1 MGEEE
6 HAEEI
11 DNAVPTPGYGM
22 LPLVGLGGSA
32 GSIGAIQEFFKS
44 MPADSGM
51 AFVVILHLSPDHVST
66 LPEMFQ
72 RSTTMRVVAATD
84 GTAVEAN
91 CVYVIPAG
99 KHLSSTDSHLRLTE
113 AAHPNG
119 KRVAVDLFF
128 RTLAD
133 THGPRSVA
141 IVLSG
146 ANGDGAIG
154 VKRIKERGGLTIAQD
169 PDEAEHSGMPRSAI
183 ATGMVDWVL
192 KVQEMPARLL
202 AYRERGE
209 GLKLPTED
217 GPHPTEVTVPPSSE
231 AEASLRDILAF
242 LHTKTACDFSYYK
255 RATILRRIARR
266 MQVNGL
272 DDLPGYLIHLRTHT
286 GEAGALLQDLLIS
299 VTNFFRD
306 RDAFEALERMI
317 PALFKDKGPGDT
329 LRVWVAACATGEEAY
344 SIAMLLWEHART
356 LEASPQLQVFATDLD
371 DEVIRRAR
379 EGFYPE
385 AISADVS
392 EERLRRFFVHEPHG
406 YRVRREVRE
415 IVLFAPHDLL
425 KDSPFS
431 RLDLVSCRNL
441 LIYLNRDA
449 QKRALEVFHFG
460 LRPGGVLFL
469 GNSETVEDGSA
480 LFAVTDKKHRI
491 YLQRPGPRGPLRV
504 SEGASTLERALKIQE
519 RTRERPTLPLRVT
532 VDGVDSQPE
541 ANGADAL
548 LASGLSASELHHRFI
563 ERLSPP
569 SILVNADH
577 EIVHVSETAGRFLQ
591 FPSGEPTRNL
601 LRAVHPALRIDLRAA
616 LYAAAQSREPATAHG
631 VSFET
636 GEGLQSVDIRVSP
649 ADDLAADFLLV
660 VFSAHPAADGAVP
673 GVARSVEVDQVS
685 RHLEHALE
693 TTKAQLRET
702 IEQSDA
708 STEEL
713 KASNEELQAMNEEL
727 RSAHEELETS
737 REELHSVNEELT
749 AVNQDLTSKVDQLGV
764 TNSDLNN
771 LMSATDIATVFLDRD
786 LRIMRFTPSAK
797 ALFNFISTDLGRPL
811 SDLSRK
817 LDYPE
822 IVADAEQA
830 IAHLRPAEREVRA
843 GDHYFLARTLPYRT
857 ADDRIAGVVFTFLDI
872 TTIKRAEDAT
882 ARLGAIVESSSDAIV
897 GKDLRGIVT
906 SWNAGA
912 EKIFGYAAAEMIGQ
926 PVARLIPAERQAEE
940 VEILGKIAAG
950 ETIKSFETVRVRK
963 DGTTVP
969 ISATISP
976 IKDAAGKII
985 GGSKIARD
993 ISETINAKE
1002 ALRASEARFRAAVAT
1017 VSSLI
1022 WTNNAEGKMK
1032 GEQAGWGN
1040 FTGQT
1045 EQEYQ
1050 DYGWSQAVHPDDA
1063 QPTIDAWER
1072 AVAEKILFEFEHRVR
1087 HRDGE
1092 WRLCSIRAVP
1102 LMGSD
1107 GAIREWVG
1115 VHTDITE
1122 QRRQAEA
1129 LQAAKD
1135 AAETANQSKDRFLA
1149 VLSHELR
1156 TPLTPVLM
1164 AVSALEHD
1172 PDLRS
1177 DVREDLVMIRRN
1189 IQLETKLID
1198 DLLDLS
1204 RTTSGKVLLKTEAV
1218 DLNEAVRHVCGICQP
1233 QIVEHNVRLETDL
1246 DYGVCR
1252 IAADPARLQQV
1263 LWNVL
1268 KNAVKFT
1275 SQQGVVHVSTA
1286 RLNPD
1291 RCEVRVRDT
1300 GIGIPPDV
1308 LPRIFDA
1315 FEQGDAHITRQF
1327 GGLDLGLAISR
1338 ALVELHGGTIRAES
1352 EGQGQGAT
1360 FIIELPGA
1368 PVRSES
1374 VPTVSPGGATG
1385 TAQIRL
1391 LLVEDHTDTARTL
1404 ARLLRGAGFEV
1415 VAAADVATAIAA
1427 AEREKFDV
1435 LVSDLGLPD
1444 GDGYQIMRAVRAR
1457 RIIPGIA
1464 MSGYGMEEDM
1474 LKSREAGFTEHLV
1487 KPIDLPQLIASIR
1500 RVTETRG

>member
-6 HAEEI
+6 RADEI
-11 DNAVPTPGYGM
+11 DNAVPTAGYGM

-72 RSTTMRVVAATD
+72 RSTTMRVIAAMD
-84 GTAVEAN
+84 GAAVEAN

-99 KHLSSTDSHLRLTE
+99 KHLSSTDGHLRLTE

-119 KRVAVDLFF
+119 KRVAVDVFF

-146 ANGDGAIG
+146 ADGDGAIG
-154 VKRIKERGGLTIAQD
+154 IKRIKERGGLTIAQD

-217 GPHPTEVTVPPSSE
+217 GPHPTESSVPPSSVDE
-231 AEASLRDILAF
+231 AALRDILAF

-272 DDLPGYLIHLRTHT
+272 DDLPGYLVHMRTHT
-286 GEAGALLQDLLIS
+286 GEARALLQDLLIA

-317 PALFKDKGPGDT
+317 PELFKDKGPGDT
-329 LRVWVAACATGEEAY
+329 VRVWVAACATGEEAY
-344 SIAMLLWEHART
+344 SVAMLLCEYART
-356 LEASPQLQVFATDLD
+356 QEASPQLQVFATDLD
-371 DEVIRRAR
+371 DEVIRSAR

-385 AISADVS
+385 TISADVS
-392 EERLRRFFVHEPHG
+392 EDRLRRYFVHEAHG

-431 RLDLVSCRNL
+431 RLDLVTCRNL

-449 QKRALEVFHFG
+449 QKRALEVFHFA

-504 SEGASTLERALKIQE
+504 PEGASTLARALKIQE
-519 RTRERPTLPLRVT
+519 RTRERPTLPRRVT
-532 VDGVDSQPE
+532 VDGVGTEGDES
-541 ANGADAL
+541 GAEI
-548 LASGLSASELHHRFI
+548 LASGVSAVDLHHRFI
-563 ERLSPP
+563 ARLSPP
-569 SILVNADH
+569 SILVNSDH

-591 FPSGEPTRNL
+591 YPSGEPTRNV

-636 GEGLQSVDIRVSP
+636 SEGRSIVDIRVSP

-660 VFSAHPAADGAVP
+660 AFIAHDASSGAAP
-673 GVARSVEVDQVS
+673 GVARSAEVDEVS

-693 TTKAQLRET
+693 TTKGQLRET
-702 IEQSDA
+702 IEQADA

-727 RSAHEELETS
+727 RSATEELETS

-749 AVNQDLTSKVDQLGV
+749 AVNQSLTQKVDQLADA
-764 TNSDLNN
+764 NSDLNN

-797 ALFNFISTDLGRPL
+797 ALFNFISTDIGRPL
-811 SDLSRK
+811 SDLSRR

-830 IAHLRPAEREVRA
+830 IAHLKPAEREVRA
-843 GDHYFLARTLPYRT
+843 GDSYFLARTLPYRT

-872 TTIKRAEDAT
+872 TTTKQSDEAT

-912 EKIFGYAAAEMIGQ
+912 EEIFGYTAAEMIGQ
-926 PVARLIPAERQAEE
+926 PVVRLIPAERQAEE
-940 VEILGKIAAG
+940 VEILRKIAAG

-963 DGTTVP
+963 DGTSFP
-969 ISATISP
+969 ISVTVSP
-976 IKDAAGKII
+976 IKNAAGKII

-993 ISETINAKE
+993 ISEAKHVE
-1002 ALRASEARFRAAVAT
+1002 DALRASEERFRAAVAT

-1022 WTNNAEGKMK
+1022 WTNDAEGMMK
-1032 GEQAGWGN
+1032 GEQAGWKN

-1050 DYGWSQAVHPDDA
+1050 DHGWSQAVHPDDA
-1063 QPTIDAWER
+1063 QPTLDAWER
-1072 AVAEKILFEFEHRVR
+1072 AVAEKKMFEFEHRLR
-1087 HRDGE
+1087 RRDGE

-1102 LMGSD
+1102 LLGPD

-1122 QRRQAEA
+1122 QRRQADA
-1129 LQAAKD
+1129 LKAAKE

-1164 AVSALEHD
+1164 TVSALEHD
-1172 PDLRS
+1172 PDLRP
-1177 DVREDLVMIRRN
+1177 DLREDLMMIKRN
-1189 IQLETKLID
+1189 VELETKLID

-1204 RTTSGKVLLKTEAV
+1204 RIASGKVELKSEAV
-1218 DLNEAVRHVCGICQP
+1218 DLNDAVRQVCRICQP
-1233 QIVEHNVRLETDL
+1233 QLVEQNVRLETDL
-1246 DYGVCR
+1246 DDEVSC
-1252 IAADPARLQQV
+1252 IPADPARLQQV
-1263 LWNVL
+1263 LWNIL

-1275 SQQGVVHVSTA
+1275 PAEGVVRVSTA
-1286 RLNPD
+1286 RLGPD
-1291 RCEVRVRDT
+1291 RCAVRVRDS

-1327 GGLDLGLAISR
+1327 GGLGLGLAISR

-1352 EGQGQGAT
+1352 EGQGKGAT

-1368 PVRSES
+1368 PVLPASI
-1374 VPTVSPGGATG
+1374 PTVTPGGTNG
-1385 TAQIRL
+1385 SAQIRL

-1404 ARLLRGAGFEV
+1404 ARLLRAAGFEV
-1415 VAAADVATAIAA
+1415 VAAADVASAIAT
-1427 AEREKFDV
+1427 AEREKFDL

-1487 KPIDLPQLIASIR
+1487 KPIDIPQLIAAIQ
-1500 RVTETRG
+1500 RVTDRG